1 MAVADPQRLADM
13 RVMATIVGDRPV
25 YGFVPGSEAL
35 ADAPRASY
43 AQPTEAVVAVV
54 TGTSPMTP
62 AEGQNSIREKTLGAY
77 AFTADVRDGDLAVF
91 QMRFLG
97 NGGPARDMTLLDGGS
112 GIAGTRPLHY
122 SSEAVMA
129 DGNWW
134 IASLDAP
141 MLPLRPDDALTM
153 DKMHIAFFVLRDNGP
168 RDRDAQKGGLA
179 GQAVLLTDG
188 PRPGNS
194 GTTR

>member
-1 MAVADPQRLADM
+1 
-13 RVMATIVGDRPV
+13 
-25 YGFVPGSEAL
+25 
-35 ADAPRASY
+35 
-43 AQPTEAVVAVV
+43 
-54 TGTSPMTP
+54 MTP

-77 AFTADVRDGDLAVF
+77 AFTADVRDSDLAVF